1 MKKISFYLLGVAM
14 MGMAMTSCQ
23 KEEWAKDSIVAT
35 FENNSNKTHLI
46 GADRLTNKWD
56 NSDPLDPEQIM
67 VVYPTSAPTR
77 NSNGTTTGATVTTT
91 NLVYTATQVSPG
103 GMTAEFHYPGSTG
116 PNTANMDKIG
126 GRFELYYPASCFV
139 GCTTKV
145 NVTRTSSG
153 SGFNPRVSYTY
164 SNYAVTGRKIKM
176 PYFQTKNDVYS
187 HDTRDWPMYGYVEND
202 QDDDGCYYASFYN
215 LCGGLRLQLK
225 SNGLDQYAAVT
236 KITVYTEDMALV
248 GDLPVDITP
257 DGFDANPDVNE
268 THLCAKTYEV
278 DPEGTANIR
287 RIVYQPS
294 QDLVGLSNTDYTDFD
309 ICLPVG
315 TYENL
320 YIRIEGIDGTYCIK
334 KLNSQSLSIRRDEL
348 KVIQFTLDFEPPE
361 GAVLAYYSV
370 SPTKSVYFAKGNL
383 RYDGTAHS
391 YEGRWYFAENQWD
404 MLTSVDDLM
413 AESTGAFNRYSRGD
427 GRIRHWVDGDGNVHN
442 NTTWSY
448 NQSQNRGG
456 TRHTY
461 YDNTTN
467 NTWELFGWSS
477 GPDDYYGV
485 ATERGSSN
493 DSYYNGGFTD
503 WGTLPIENGGN
514 VPYQWR
520 TLYGGPY
527 TPGRDNFGEWDYL
540 MNYRITDGKIVYDLP
555 DAYISNSRYN
565 LNGQTKACWA
575 IVRVNGVPG
584 LLLFPDRF
592 NWAETT
598 LGVDRIPRY
607 MNMNPDNWTDTNVIN
622 YTYDEINHLCG
633 LNGQT
638 TTGCGCTFMPA
649 AGSREGYT
657 TEQVC
662 FLLRYWL
669 NSQPDA
675 ITGRGINGESAY
687 YIGFTEEDDDDR
699 QVVPADSAHNLYWG
713 RAVRLAMDAQPWDT
727 RGTDNPW
734 IEKGS
739 NGSKGAATKL
749 KGVLRKRF

>member
-23 KEEWAKDSIVAT
+23 KEEWAKDSIVAS
-35 FENNSNKTHLI
+35 FENNSSKTHLA
-46 GADRLTNKWD
+46 GRDRLTNKWD
-56 NSDPLDPEQIM
+56 ISDPLDPEQITM
-67 VVYPTSAPTR
+67 VYAITAPTV
-77 NSNGTTTGATVTTT
+77 NNNGTATGQSVSTRK
-91 NLVYTATQVSPG
+91 LVYTATQVGPG
-103 GMTAEFHYPGSTG
+103 GMTAEFRHPDGNEPDLT
-116 PNTANMDKIG
+116 NMNKIG
-126 GRFELYYPASCFV
+126 GRIELYYPASCFV

-145 NVTRTSSG
+145 DVTRTTSG
-153 SGFNPRVSYTY
+153 WGFNQRVNFTYANYTV
-164 SNYAVTGRKIKM
+164 SGRKIKM

-187 HDTRDWPMYGYVEND
+187 HDTRDWPMYGYVEED
-202 QDDDGCYYASFYN
+202 QNDDGCYYASFYN

-225 SNGLDQYAAVT
+225 SDDFHAAVT
-236 KITVYTEDMALV
+236 KITVYTDDKALT
-248 GDLPVDITP
+248 GEMPVVNTP
-257 DGFDANPDVNE
+257 TGFDANPDANE
-268 THLCAKTYEV
+268 THLCAQTYTT
-278 DPEGTANIR
+278 TAAGSDNIR
-287 RIVYQPS
+287 RIIYQPS
-294 QDLVGLSNTDYTDFD
+294 QNIVALDGTDYTDFD

-315 TYENL
+315 EYDNL
-320 YIRIEGIDGTYCIK
+320 YIRIEGVDGTYCLK
-334 KLNSQSLSIRRDEL
+334 KLNSQSLTIRRDEL
-348 KVIQFTLDFEPPE
+348 KVIQFDLDFTPPE

-370 SPTKSVYFAKGNL
+370 SPTKSVYFAQGNL
-383 RYDGTAHS
+383 RYDGTNHTHD
-391 YEGRWYFAENQWD
+391 GRWYFANNQWD
-404 MLTSVDDLM
+404 MLTSVSDLM
-413 AESTGAFNRYSRGD
+413 QESTGAFGRYRSGD

-442 NTTWSY
+442 NTTWRY
-448 NQSQNRGG
+448 GQSQDRGG

-461 YDNTTN
+461 YDNTN
-467 NTWELFGWSS
+467 NNVWELFGWSS
-477 GPDDYYGV
+477 GANDHYGV
-485 ATERGSSN
+485 ATEHGSSN
-493 DSYYNGGFTD
+493 ESYYNGGFVD

-514 VPYQWR
+514 QPHQWR
-520 TLYGGPY
+520 TLYGGQY

-540 MNYRITDGKIVYDLP
+540 MNHRIADGKIVYTLP
-555 DAYISNSRYN
+555 DAYISNPAYN

-584 LLLFPDRF
+584 ILLFPDRF
-592 NWAETT
+592 NWNETS

-607 MNMNPDNWTDTNVIN
+607 MNMNPPNWTDGNVIN

-662 FLLRYWL
+662 YLLRYWL

-675 ITGRGINGESAY
+675 IHGRGVNGESAY

-734 IEKGS
+734 LEKGS
-739 NGSKGAATKL
+739 HGSKGSAIKPSAI
-749 KGVLRKRF
+749 LRKKF